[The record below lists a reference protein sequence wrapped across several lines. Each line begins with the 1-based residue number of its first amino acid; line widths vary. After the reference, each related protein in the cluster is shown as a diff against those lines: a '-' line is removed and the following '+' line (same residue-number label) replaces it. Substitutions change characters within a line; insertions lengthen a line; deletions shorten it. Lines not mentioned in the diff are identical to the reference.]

1 MSEVD
6 SSHTTDDV
14 QFAIDPDNTLPMDD
28 GDSSHDIE
36 IVDGKTS
43 EESVENGNSSN
54 GEEKEANETTRAINL
69 ATSPPPPPVVN
80 PWNKNTKN
88 ARNSTEKGRVRFHEF
103 ARQVLQRLILFYVV

>member
-6 SSHTTDDV
+6 SSHTIDV
-14 QFAIDPDNTLPMDD
+14 QPSIDRESTLATDSEESNRNID
-28 GDSSHDIE
+28 ITEGKGD
-36 IVDGKTS
+36 

-54 GEEKEANETTRAINL
+54 EEEKQMNETTRAVV

-88 ARNSTEKGRVRFHEF
+88 ARNSTEKGRPRSYKMSCYVYR
-103 ARQVLQRLILFYVV
+103 RLIVVCAL